1 MAEKKDK
8 NQVSK
13 LNFEQA
19 IGELT
24 KLVGS
29 IEQGDI
35 PLENSIKQYEKG
47 MSLIKHCRQIL
58 KSAEERIKKIS
69 EQHSE
74 SETNG

>member
-8 NQVSK
+8 NQISK
-13 LNFEQA
+13 LDFEQA

-58 KSAEERIKKIS
+58 KSAEERIEKIS

>member
-8 NQVSK
+8 NQISK

-35 PLENSIKQYEKG
+35 PLEDSIKQYEKG

-58 KSAEERIKKIS
+58 KTAEQRIEKIS
-69 EQHSE
+69 AQPSE
-74 SETNG
+74 GEAKG

>member
-58 KSAEERIKKIS
+58 KSAEERIEKIS